1 MIKLTNIKR
10 TILIGIA
17 TITMMASTMTAFAEE
32 PAQTP
37 DIPNVAKDTIYLD
50 VSQTWTVK
58 GTPSIGQKVTYTVT
72 QDETSTWYDESVTL
86 LPVEPVSKDQPN
98 TFLLDGDGATTK
110 LKFDTKRAGV
120 FTFFIKAVEDEN
132 VNKNPG
138 GYTYDDTTY
147 TIRAY
152 VKRNDSGELEVATI
166 TAQKSGSEGKSASI
180 AFTHEFKGVNS
191 GEITDEDGKVVADP
205 PVQKVVKGDEPRAT
219 DKFKFTITPYDENP
233 EVVWPVD
240 PDTGE
245 ENHELIVQPSKKKTG
260 EFGEFTFSKVGI
272 YKYDVKEVVTNA
284 EGYTY
289 DTIVYTVI
297 YEVTKGADGQ
307 LTCTRTFEVN
317 GKAVDTPLKVYK
329 FTNSF
334 TDPDKHKHHK
344 HHDDD
349 TPVTPVNQIT
359 EPGEV
364 PEITTPDTPEIA
376 EGGDMGGGLATTGDD
391 SNMIL
396 YAIIAALAAA
406 GLTTWTIYRK
416 KAQH

>member
-58 GTPSIGQKVTYTVT
+58 GNPSIGQKVTYTVT

-86 LPVEPVSKDQPN
+86 LPVTPVSEDKPN
-98 TFLLDGDGATTK
+98 EFILDGEETTK
-110 LKFDTKRAGV
+110 LKLDTKRAGV
-120 FTFFIKAVEDEN
+120 FTFFIKAVDDAT
-132 VNKNPG
+132 VNANPG
-138 GYTYDDTTY
+138 GYTYDTTTY

-152 VKRNDSGELEVATI
+152 VKRNDAGELEVATI
-166 TAQKSGSEGKSASI
+166 TAQKSDSEGKSASI
-180 AFTHEFKGVNS
+180 AFAHEFKGVNS